1 MLQIQNKIH
10 NSTFET
16 ELTQKTEK
24 EIYLKTQNTNIIPKK
39 SFKGKIWKKVNSK

>member
-1 MLQIQNKIH
+1 MLQIKNKIH

-24 EIYLKTQNTNIIPKK
+24 EMYLKTQNTNIAKK
-39 SFKGKIWKKVNSK
+39 RSSQN